1 MITVEAGRW
10 CRPVSG
16 AEYEQGRRSAR
27 VYLEPGQQGV
37 QASAQ
42 GRCSAGSLS
51 PMAAQGGPVGASV
64 RSPTLPR
71 WSDSIR
77 RGARWS
83 RRPGPHLVQARG
95 ATALPPGA
103 DLYPSVARTATSMP
117 VWMGGVTKA
126 VAVYVVNW
134 GQEAFTTPTR
144 LVPAPA
150 TTSSALPTW
159 RERLLY
165 IGTPRQSAPSHRR
178 VPGRFPPGALS
189 IRGGRR

>member
-1 MITVEAGRW
+1 MPPSFRRRIRTRSAFRSGISGARPTRSASECPRSVFSGLTLADGCSGRAGR
-10 CRPVSG
+10 CECSKPDPTSVVGFDPARCPV
-16 AEYEQGRRSAR
+16 
-27 VYLEPGQQGV
+27 V
-37 QASAQ
+37 
-42 GRCSAGSLS
+42 
-51 PMAAQGGPVGASV
+51 
-64 RSPTLPR
+64 
-71 WSDSIR
+71 
-77 RGARWS
+77 WS

-178 VPGRFPPGALS
+178 VPGRFPRRGSLS